1 MEKNNPVVV
10 FEADPPG
17 AETSTRHPSPATLKS
32 SKWLL
37 FTSLPTVHS
46 LLREPPLMLSV

>member
-1 MEKNNPVVV
+1 MESKSTSCLSSGPPVTK
-10 FEADPPG
+10 A
-17 AETSTRHPSPATLKS
+17 ARTTSVLHSES

-37 FTSLPTVHS
+37 FTAVLPVHS